1 MAKWY
6 GFFRLV
12 QWLWKDPDTAV
23 PFLVW
28 LIAAAIETVIIS
40 LVVGFIADKV
50 FDQDFDNWFGK
61 SCVVVGILE
70 FILYIIA

>member
-1 MAKWY
+1 MKWF
-6 GFFRLV
+6 GVFKLV
-12 QWLWKDPDTAV
+12 QWFWNDPDTAV

-40 LVVGFIADKV
+40 LVVGVIASKV
-50 FDQDFDNWFGK
+50 FDKDFDDWFGG
-61 SCVVVGILE
+61 SCIVVGILE